1 MWGVQG
7 AIRREGYQYGVR
19 LYPSPQAE
27 ELGYPEGVVIDGE
40 GVADLID
47 DIRARGLV
55 IWPLDSLN
63 PLILSIFSDI
73 CLVGSLGL
81 L

>member
-47 DIRARGLV
+47 DIRARGIV
-55 IWPLDSLN
+55 IWAP
-63 PLILSIFSDI
+63 
-73 CLVGSLGL
+73 
-81 L
+81 